1 MMRAGYRDESPLQ
14 GAPSFLLTGPL
25 HGGKTTC
32 LREIMSLLEPRGFRI
47 SGFIAS
53 GMMKDGTRT
62 GFTLED
68 LRTGGSTLLSTTTP
82 GPDTVRWGRFYF
94 TREGIEAGFRALAW
108 ENTPVPD
115 LTVVDEV
122 GPFELQD
129 GIWAHHLDE
138 MAIISP
144 RPFLWVVREALVDQV
159 IEHWHLRNPC
169 VLRIPLDAT
178 GATEL
183 IEEKIRTWHVLRK

>member
-1 MMRAGYRDESPLQ
+1 M
-14 GAPSFLLTGPL
+14 T
-25 HGGKTTC
+25 
-32 LREIMSLLEPRGFRI
+32 LLEPRGFRV

-62 GFTLED
+62 GFILED

-82 GPDTVRWGRFYF
+82 KPDTVRWGRFYF
-94 TREGIEAGFRALAW
+94 TREGIEAGFRALSW

-122 GPFELQD
+122 GPFELRD

-159 IEHWHLRNPC
+159 IEHWHLLHPQ
-169 VLRIPLDAT
+169 VFRIPLDA
-178 GATEL
+178 GQATDT
-183 IEEKIRTWHVLRK
+183 IENAIEDWKLTRV